1 MAKDLAIISR
11 EIFYFLTALIIA
23 IIGLEILWPNI
34 FLAYFN
40 LNYVIILWFVS
51 GLVSLIRNK

>member
-11 EIFYFLTALIIA
+11 EIFYFFTVLIIV

-40 LNYVIILWFVS
+40 LNYVIVLWVVS
-51 GLVSLIRNK
+51 GLINLIKK